1 MQGLTAS
8 DVMALTKDNDGF
20 GGVGL
25 IILLFIFLIGL
36 SGNGFGFGNNGTG
49 LALADIQASLYNQT
63 QDSNSRALA
72 SSIAN
77 VNDFILNNKYDNA
90 VLIKD
95 LSNQI
100 SNSVAGLG
108 NLISEQGNQT
118 RALIQSN
125 YISELSDKLQTTRDE
140 LSNTRQTAILTNAI
154 STQTSEILNA
164 QGRYYLNPPCYQ
176 GCGCGS
182 CSGSSRKKW
191 YFNYCRYGIRAGK
204 RSICHTGTY
213 DR

>member
-1 MQGLTAS
+1 MNGQLSAS

-25 IILLFIFLIGL
+25 IILLFIFLIGIG
-36 SGNGFGFGNNGTG
+36 GNGFGWGNNGTG

-63 QDSNSRALA
+63 QDANSRQLQ

-95 LSNQI
+95 LSNQM
-100 SNSVAGLG
+100 SNSVAALG
-108 NLISEQGNQT
+108 NQIANQT
-118 RALIQSN
+118 ATITNLFNEQTIDNLR
-125 YISELSDKLQTTRDE
+125 DKLAVTRDE
-140 LSNTRQTAILTNAI
+140 LSNTRQTATLTNAI
-154 STQTSEILNA
+154 NNQTSEILNA

-176 GCGCGS
+176 GCGS
-182 CSGSSRKKW
+182 CCNGL
-191 YFNYCRYGIRAGK
+191 Y
-204 RSICHTGTY
+204 
-213 DR
+213 

>member
-1 MQGLTAS
+1 MSGTGLTAS

-25 IILLFIFLIGL
+25 IILLFIFLIGIG
-36 SGNGFGFGNNGTG
+36 GNGFGWGNNGTG

-63 QDSNSRALA
+63 QDANSRQLQ

-100 SNSVAGLG
+100 SNSVASIG
-108 NLISEQGNQT
+108 NLVAEQGNQT

-140 LSNTRQTAILTNAI
+140 LSNTRQTAMLTSAI
-154 STQTSEILNA
+154 NTQTSEILNA
-164 QGRYYLNPPCYQ
+164 QGRYYMNPPCYQ

-182 CSGSSRKKW
+182 CSGL
-191 YFNYCRYGIRAGK
+191 Y
-204 RSICHTGTY
+204 
-213 DR
+213 

>member
-1 MQGLTAS
+1 MTNTGLTAS

-36 SGNGFGFGNNGTG
+36 SGSGFGFGTNNTATA
-49 LALADIQASLYNQT
+49 LSLADIQASLYNQT
-63 QDSNSRALA
+63 QDSNSRQLQ

-100 SNSVAGLG
+100 SNSIAG
-108 NLISEQGNQT
+108 ISNQIANQT
-118 RALIQSN
+118 ATITNMFNEQTIDRLRDSLA
-125 YISELSDKLQTTRDE
+125 TTRDE
-140 LSNTRQTAILTNAI
+140 LSNVRQTGIITSAINN
-154 STQTSEILNA
+154 QTSEILNA
-164 QGRYYLNPPCYQ
+164 QGKYYMNAPCYQ
-176 GCGCGS
+176 GCGGCCNGL
-182 CSGSSRKKW
+182 
-191 YFNYCRYGIRAGK
+191 Y
-204 RSICHTGTY
+204 
-213 DR
+213 

>member
-1 MQGLTAS
+1 MTNSGLTAS

-25 IILLFIFLIGL
+25 IILLFIFLIGIG
-36 SGNGFGFGNNGTG
+36 GNGFGFGNNGTG

-63 QDSNSRALA
+63 QDANSRQLQ

-90 VLIKD
+90 ILIKD
-95 LSNQI
+95 LSNQV

-108 NLISEQGNQT
+108 NLIAEQNNQT
-118 RALIQSN
+118 RALIQNN
-125 YISELSDKLQTTRDE
+125 YINELSDKLQTTRDE
-140 LSNTRQTAILTNAI
+140 LSNTRQTAVLTNAI
-154 STQTSEILNA
+154 NNQTSEILNA

-176 GCGCGS
+176 GCGS
-182 CSGSSRKKW
+182 CCNGL
-191 YFNYCRYGIRAGK
+191 Y
-204 RSICHTGTY
+204 
-213 DR
+213 

>member
-1 MQGLTAS
+1 MNGQLSAS

-25 IILLFIFLIGL
+25 IILLFIFLIGIG
-36 SGNGFGFGNNGTG
+36 GNGFGFGNNGTG

-63 QDSNSRALA
+63 QDANSRQLQ

-100 SNSVAGLG
+100 SNSIAG
-108 NLISEQGNQT
+108 ISNQIANQT
-118 RALIQSN
+118 ATITNMFNEQTIDRLRDSLA
-125 YISELSDKLQTTRDE
+125 TTRDE
-140 LSNTRQTAILTNAI
+140 LSNVRQTVIITSAINN
-154 STQTSEILNA
+154 QTSEILNA
-164 QGRYYLNPPCYQ
+164 QGKYYMNAPCYQ
-176 GCGCGS
+176 GCGGCCNGL
-182 CSGSSRKKW
+182 
-191 YFNYCRYGIRAGK
+191 Y
-204 RSICHTGTY
+204 
-213 DR
+213 